1 MVADALR
8 GLAALVLHVAARA
21 SWRIVDR
28 AIETHDGDTA
38 SAAAD
43 LWIHCARGARAYGWH
58 EEEIEA

>member
-1 MVADALR
+1 MIADALR

-21 SWRIVDR
+21 ADR
-28 AIETHDGDTA
+28 AIETHDGDAA

-43 LWIHCARGARAYGWH
+43 LWIRCARGARAYGWH